1 MAGALLLGTTTFLPV
16 APPHA
21 SARLAAASAARSP
34 QRLCVAA
41 RSPECQGSP
50 VCRRHAARM
59 LVSADEQLA
68 PSVRAADDEF
78 DYVIVGGGTAGCVL
92 ANRWPWP

>member
-21 SARLAAASAARSP
+21 SARLAAASAAHSP
-34 QRLCVAA
+34 RRLCVAA
-41 RSPECQGSP
+41 RSP

-92 ANRWPWP
+92 A

>member
-21 SARLAAASAARSP
+21 SARLAAASAAQSP
-34 QRLCVAA
+34 QRQLCVAA

-50 VCRRHAARM
+50 LCRRHAARM

-92 ANRWPWP
+92 A